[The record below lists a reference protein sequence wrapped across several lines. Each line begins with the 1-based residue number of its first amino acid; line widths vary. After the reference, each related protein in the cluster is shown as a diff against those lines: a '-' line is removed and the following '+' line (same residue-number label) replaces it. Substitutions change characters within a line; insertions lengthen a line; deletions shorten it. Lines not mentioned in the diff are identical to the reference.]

1 MACVSSSA
9 SSSSSSSSSCL
20 LQSTSSQK
28 PLNVWTPFLVW
39 TLNVVPQYSFDTF
52 SKIVFSVMI

>member
-1 MACVSSSA
+1 MACVSASSA
-9 SSSSSSSSSCL
+9 ASAASAASSCL
-20 LQSTSSQK
+20 LQSTYSQK

-52 SKIVFSVMI
+52 SKIVF

>member
-1 MACVSSSA
+1 MACVSA
-9 SSSSSSSSSCL
+9 SSSSSSSCL

-28 PLNVWTPFLVW
+28 PLNVWIPFLVW

>member
-9 SSSSSSSSSCL
+9 SSSSSSCL

>member
-1 MACVSSSA
+1 MACVSSLLSL
-9 SSSSSSSSSCL
+9 SSSSSSCL

>member
-1 MACVSSSA
+1 MACMSA
-9 SSSSSSSSSCL
+9 SLLSLSCL

-28 PLNVWTPFLVW
+28 PLRVWTPFLMW

>member
-1 MACVSSSA
+1 MACVSASSSA
-9 SSSSSSSSSCL
+9 SSASCL
-20 LQSTSSQK
+20 LQSTSLQK

>member
-1 MACVSSSA
+1 MACESA
-9 SSSSSSSSSCL
+9 SSASSCL

-39 TLNVVPQYSFDTF
+39 TFNVVPQYSFDTF
-52 SKIVFSVMI
+52 SNIVFSVMI

>member
-1 MACVSSSA
+1 MACVSASSSA
-9 SSSSSSSSSCL
+9 SSASCL